1 MFFLIIVFFLL
12 SAPRVI
18 SIDPA
23 GVPLPS
29 TSAEVTADVVDA
41 LVGELV
47 EAVAAENA
55 EPSQSETLNADD
67 EVISGLRVSQ
77 APGGPCST
85 PARDDGTIWPPL
97 DSAVLL
103 SPVAASPSQQVASD
117 SGSSSASVV
126 FVAEAPPR
134 HRASVGGRRVEFDVE
149 AGFARFLDDSFNRD
163 PFELPSTSAPGR
175 RVEFDVE
182 AGFARFLDDSFNCD
196 PFEPAEAQDRPAV
209 AAADAEADAVA
220 DAEADAVVV
229 DTADPAHDAATPAP
243 YPDFRH
249 DPSPPYPKQL
259 SLELIP
265 PPSLSLSP
273 SSSCRL
279 TVGKQSKKAKFVP
292 APVSAT
298 GFIGPARRLAR
309 PRSPTPTGVRVAA
322 SPVRKYRPHDIVAP
336 PNLPK
341 DINLGIFKKPI
352 SGRDWS
358 DDCATCAAYLSAL
371 STHND
376 TCVLARL
383 RQLIALMKKCAV
395 GAKEN
400 LAHSRGVGI
409 AVQVPKPWPV
419 AEEDGWTGV
428 SIPGCDE
435 KSPIVKP
442 AVAEPRK
449 PKKQTLPKVVP
460 DKRQPWLCNQ
470 DGRPIPGLA
479 PVEKASLP
487 VAPLRHVPTDM
498 PRPKNVYH
506 TIVKGKAVTASKL
519 LELSKTD
526 KPRVPIGYAPIAG
539 AGKPALQNRPVLNAV
554 PKPVLRELSEE
565 MFVVGRKA
573 IPKSAMEKAK
583 KKPDVVKKV
592 PTVRRR
598 RTVWNSSSVSFV
610 VPCFYV
616 LQQYIKAT
624 TPAVA
629 TSAPA
634 TKSSSSLSYAQALK
648 KPLPSKPRAVVA
660 SAPAIA
666 NKPRLEAPRISEEP
680 NWHLFVATGARR
692 KNITTTPNAPMLPL
706 LQKTYAEAARTL
718 KEATKKPL
726 SATARKPRQFFLGD
740 FIIRK
745 GVTGTMKADRSAL
758 TTAEAAPKRQ
768 RGGGRDSSRSATPT
782 KNEEQH
788 AFLLDCFQRSPEQK
802 QEAFKALKCKF
813 GKNTVPP
820 QAYGRWWQNFRDGKL
835 TLGQRGRPSERS
847 QSERESVSP
856 AQATQLEQQAPQ
868 ESEAA
873 GDPSGDSE
881 LRSTPRSSATNE
893 EQHAFLLDCFQR
905 SPEQKQDAFKAL
917 KQQFKNV
924 VSPQTYGRWW
934 NSFLKGEYTLR
945 QRGRPSERSSSARES
960 ASPALAVQL
969 EEQHQAPQ
977 ELEAVGD
984 PTGDNELISA
994 AVRLKEL
1001 DEGIDIT
1008 QSSKQTRSSQGQF
1021 GKSKKC
1027 VFCTIPLHSS
1037 DGYVILNCGHSCHF
1051 DKPFSDWYAQV
1062 PLKKCKFGK
1071 CKKIKYLHCK
1081 ECRQHIGM
1089 GIYETGCYCSDASGP
1104 VYHADELESRLKE
1117 SGGKCPDCGTQHPGF
1132 CILCQRLFK
1141 LQANGLRQSK
1151 VFLPCCDSY
1160 THFECWY
1167 SPAPKQSCPAKCT
1180 KPWEGVQDMH
1190 YHQICDVKNSAPLR
1204 AVQKPRGIIGGRPL
1218 KNAKAASPTESIPS
1232 TVDTTTAAASDVSAN
1247 ESQALTDSHL
1257 MPPPSLAPRRSTR
1270 LSSRQPS
1277 IANIQPIPV
1286 ATKPIAPVTHCCG
1299 TIHSAHFGYGCGSKK
1314 ANHLPSY
1321 YNSLRDQAQHNC
1333 PHCNALLLA
1342 SEAVGPTAYSKCCAK
1357 GRVNLAERYKALRAR
1372 PAELDNILQNPAG
1385 QYKGWRDSL
1394 YRHVLRYN
1402 NNLAFGNINITRS
1415 EERIDLHRIVK
1426 CNNMINYML
1435 WDFNPPDGGKP
1446 HLHGQLFTIPPAD
1459 ARTRLGEISR
1469 EHSLDEHLM
1478 EALYGVLLANHKLA
1492 VVYETAAET
1501 YRQLPEEDRV
1511 QFRMLLVDTNKRGTE
1526 RRLDAKDAPA
1536 PDNLH
1541 VDDRANLKHI
1551 HPGRLETETDA
1562 GSRLVAQ
1569 IFLDC
1574 GANVMPPSVYDVVL
1588 TGRANTKIV
1597 HMKWWNRNIDPA
1609 NFPLI
1614 FSFGQFGYEYGTK
1627 LVLRQNEHFDST
1639 YKQIRDKN
1647 NNLLD
1652 AAEDL
1657 GEDEEFLGSELEQQ
1671 FHRRDNISRSQWFRY
1686 MAHIRGPHA
1695 NWRDGHWL
1703 WDWRTLAQLYTIT
1716 FNNRM
1721 EAQKVQYMKQLQG
1734 RRRLVLPS
1742 SIINWLS
1749 ALRDNK
1755 GYKGDIGRVYMTDEH
1770 FRGSRQYYQ
1779 REYANCMTI
1788 CREVGKPDL
1797 LVTLTMD
1804 PDCPELDEMLPTDP
1818 DGQRQQWYDRPDVIC
1833 RLFVDKFK
1841 ELCHDLTVK
1850 EVMGPVRG
1858 WFYSL
1863 EHQKRGLPH
1872 VHFALILDW
1881 DRIRSGGN
1889 INTPAEYIEQYISAE
1904 IPDNPS
1910 GRSPEVL
1917 LRRELYKTLRLKHI
1931 HTCSAKR
1938 CLVDGKCVKRFPK
1951 PFSYDNV
1958 YNEHAYPRYRRR
1970 PPATDDRAA
1979 ARHPEKYGRHF
1990 EYKDKS
1996 GKTIWVDNR
2005 YVVPFNAFLTSKYKA
2020 HINTEF
2026 VAGEGCTK
2034 YLCKYVMKGADMA
2047 FIQVDGGPD
2056 VRQKVDYDEFHQIRL
2071 ARYITSME
2079 AILSLWGTK
2088 LVGRS
2093 HEVDELDVHGPSGHR
2108 IAVEQGF
2115 DDEEENL
2122 NAICEAAQAEEERR
2136 QRGEERVTQLT
2147 AYFAFNE
2154 ANPPIGLSY
2163 ANCYKR
2169 LRYDRAKK
2177 QWKLYVDAPVPKFC
2191 RLKTVSPSNREL
2203 LAIRLLLL
2211 VVPDPKGWES
2221 LRTVNGNIFPTFV
2234 AAAENRG
2241 LLTDEDLWMKTIDD
2255 AFRMKKSIRQ
2265 RIRWLAVF
2273 FATANLASPCTI
2285 LDKILITPD
2294 KWLLKTSV
2302 AKASPEEQ
2310 KQYVLHAMEWFLLAN
2325 GITPDSEPREDGTYE
2340 SACEHIGLPRPQ
2352 GLVLSKEIFMKLA
2365 FFRDDALNEH
2375 LHVDFLPDGQRR
2387 GAMRQDYLQKY
2398 LSGPKPNE
2406 EQQQLIDAVQTALE
2420 HVQQVIDGQCPDF
2433 LPDIQRLFMVT
2444 GEGGAGKTFTYNKII
2459 ARAKSAG
2466 INFLPMASTG
2476 IAAELLYEGQTV
2488 HKRLCR
2494 LKQVDSSTSPNVD
2507 NESNFANMLRNIH
2520 GILIDE
2526 ISMQHRDVLEFVDRL
2541 LRSVATQQF
2550 KDVPFAGKVVI
2561 IGGDWKQLA
2570 PVIPGGAEREQLEAS
2585 VKNSPLFADFKT
2597 VRLRANHRLKPG
2609 QQHYRAF
2616 LKRIGIGALNN
2627 MESRVQ
2633 LPPMMVQPSRCAL
2646 IDEIFPA
2653 ELLSKPLESWQ
2664 HLSERAI
2671 LCPLNRDTLQLNE
2684 TIMDRLTTDERVYY
2698 AVTLPVV
2705 DKTGEADL
2713 ENIAADAN
2721 HENLCRMTPP
2731 GVPEHIL
2738 RVRVGA
2744 VMMVTRNISL
2754 EEGLCNGTRVQ
2765 VMELFDNIIRC
2776 RILTGTHVGNE
2787 HDIHAAR
2794 FVFGGDPKAPH
2805 EGPIKCERIQYP
2817 LRPGSVMTINKSQGQ
2832 TLARVGVLLDT
2843 SQCFAHGQLYV
2854 ALSRVRDSDNIRVCT
2869 TRSDRCVKNV
2879 VIRELLDEEEEE
2891 MALAALPDDP
2901 NDPFPR
2907 HPPAVSEPDDERPF
2921 GMPNES
2927 VFKTPTQSA
2936 RAQHSKTTPIELNN
2950 TVSKQHLDKLTV
2962 VKGDITKQQIWMIV
2976 NAANSDLVK
2985 GGGVDDAIH
2994 RACSPRQNE
3003 LKELLKIK
3011 ILSNGGPIAD
3021 GGVVDTPA
3029 FGGLANSVKYIL
3041 HAIGPKV
3048 SSTLNDH
3055 HRRSLA
3061 KCYTNALDHL
3071 SSMHMDIA
3079 NPQPRSIAFPSI
3091 STGAFNFPRV
3101 DAAHI
3106 AITAILNWLADQSA
3120 DAPAI
3125 DEVRL
3130 VAFSDADLNL
3140 YKEIRERVKRQLN
3153 AAKRPTPKTP
3163 LQTPLRIPIASPTT
3177 SRLSESVERIDL
3189 AMTPTTSRAPVPP
3202 FPIQQQRRVRIV
3214 DVRGPLCS
3222 PLLAVTMANIAF
3234 NLRQQMFALLRQ
3246 IVDDPNCFP
3255 RGFYTDRARFMRFIE
3270 ALLLGDN
3277 ITNFDVYIENRTG
3290 PTAWADASDS
3300 LLAAVLLGQTIV
3312 VVSPIDPDNA
3322 QRAWDFYDNSVHHSI
3337 GVFFQDGNHMRMQ
3350 QDFPDEQLQN
3360 FTVHGHQGQ
3369 QRQVQNPIVIWYN
3382 GLNHFLTVLGP
3393 EQLNYPAAHNIVTS
3407 QQYVTPAHLY
3417 QDAMDVGPP
3426 LAGHIVAV
3434 QTEEFDEEF
3443 VPIKKFCSSDERKI

>member
-1 MFFLIIVFFLL
+1 MFSLIIVFFLL

-29 TSAEVTADVVDA
+29 TSAELAADVDA
-41 LVGELV
+41 LLGELV
-47 EAVAAENA
+47 ETVAAENA
-55 EPSQSETLNADD
+55 EPSQSEALNVDD
-67 EVISGLRVSQ
+67 EVISGLRASQ

-85 PARDDGTIWPPL
+85 PARDDGTIWPPF

-117 SGSSSASVV
+117 SASSSASVV

-134 HRASVGGRRVEFDVE
+134 HCASVGGRRVEFDVE
-149 AGFARFLDDSFNRD
+149 
-163 PFELPSTSAPGR
+163 
-175 RVEFDVE
+175 
-182 AGFARFLDDSFNCD
+182 
-196 PFEPAEAQDRPAV
+196 
-209 AAADAEADAVA
+209 
-220 DAEADAVVV
+220 
-229 DTADPAHDAATPAP
+229 
-243 YPDFRH
+243 
-249 DPSPPYPKQL
+249 
-259 SLELIP
+259 
-265 PPSLSLSP
+265 
-273 SSSCRL
+273 
-279 TVGKQSKKAKFVP
+279 
-292 APVSAT
+292 
-298 GFIGPARRLAR
+298 
-309 PRSPTPTGVRVAA
+309 
-322 SPVRKYRPHDIVAP
+322 
-336 PNLPK
+336 
-341 DINLGIFKKPI
+341 
-352 SGRDWS
+352 
-358 DDCATCAAYLSAL
+358 
-371 STHND
+371 
-376 TCVLARL
+376 
-383 RQLIALMKKCAV
+383 
-395 GAKEN
+395 
-400 LAHSRGVGI
+400 
-409 AVQVPKPWPV
+409 
-419 AEEDGWTGV
+419 
-428 SIPGCDE
+428 
-435 KSPIVKP
+435 
-442 AVAEPRK
+442 
-449 PKKQTLPKVVP
+449 
-460 DKRQPWLCNQ
+460 
-470 DGRPIPGLA
+470 
-479 PVEKASLP
+479 KASLP
-487 VAPLRHVPTDM
+487 VAPLRKVATDM

-554 PKPVLRELSEE
+554 PKPVLREPSEE

-583 KKPDVVKKV
+583 KMPDVVKKV
-592 PTVRRR
+592 PTFRRR

-629 TSAPA
+629 SSAPA

-648 KPLPSKPRAVVA
+648 KPLPSKPRAVFA
-660 SAPAIA
+660 SAAAIA
-666 NKPRLEAPRISEEP
+666 NKPRFGAPRISEEP
-680 NWHLFVATGARR
+680 NWHLFVGTGSRR
-692 KNITTTPNAPMLPL
+692 NNITTTPNAPMMPL

-740 FIIRK
+740 FINSK
-745 GVTGTMKADRSAL
+745 GVTGTTKADQSAL

-768 RGGGRDSSRSATPT
+768 RGGGRNSSRSATPM

-788 AFLLDCFQRSPEQK
+788 AFLLDCFQRSPTQK
-802 QEAFKALKCKF
+802 EEAFKALKLKF
-813 GKNTVPP
+813 GKKTVPP
-820 QAYGRWWQNFRDGKL
+820 QAYGRWWSNFLKGQH
-835 TLGQRGRPSERS
+835 TLKQRGSESETS
-847 QSERESVSP
+847 QSDRESVSS
-856 AQATQLEQQAPQ
+856 AQSVQLEEQHQTPQ
-868 ESEAA
+868 EFEAA
-873 GDPSGDSE
+873 GNPTGDSDL
-881 LRSTPRSSATNE
+881 LRTPSE
-893 EQHAFLLDCFQR
+893 QQHAFLLDYFRR
-905 SPEQKQDAFKAL
+905 SPTQKEEAFKAL
-917 KQQFKNV
+917 KKQFKKT
-924 VSPQTYGRWW
+924 VSPRTYGRWW
-934 NSFLKGEYTLR
+934 QHFCDGKLTLS
-945 QRGRPSERSSSARES
+945 QRGRRPEPSQSVES
-960 ASPALAVQL
+960 VPPAQA
-969 EEQHQAPQ
+969 EQHQAPQ
-977 ELEAVGD
+977 ELEAAGD
-984 PTGDNELISA
+984 PTGDGELISA

-1008 QSSKQTRSSQGQF
+1008 LSSKQTRSSRGQF
-1021 GKSKKC
+1021 GRSKKC
-1027 VFCTIPLHSS
+1027 VFCTIPLNDA
-1037 DGYVILNCGHSCHF
+1037 DGYAMFNCGHFCHF
-1051 DKPFSDWYAQV
+1051 DQPFAEWYAGV
-1062 PLKKCKFGK
+1062 PNKKCKISR
-1071 CKKIKYLHCK
+1071 CKKAKYIQCN
-1081 ECRQHIGM
+1081 ECCQRIGM
-1089 GIYETGCYCSDASGP
+1089 GIYETGCYCADASAP
-1104 VYHADELESRLKE
+1104 VYHADELEARLKQ
-1117 SGGKCPDCGTQHPGF
+1117 SGGKCPECGTQHPGF

-1167 SPAPKQSCPAKCT
+1167 SPAPKQSCPSKCT
-1180 KPWEGVQDMH
+1180 KPWQGVQNMH
-1190 YHQICDVKNSAPLR
+1190 YHQLCGVKNAAPLR
-1204 AVQKPRGIIGGRPL
+1204 GVQKPRGIIGGRPL

-1232 TVDTTTAAASDVSAN
+1232 TVDTTTAAASEVSAN

-1270 LSSRQPS
+1270 LSSRQTS
-1277 IANIQPIPV
+1277 IASNWPSLV
-1286 ATKPIAPVTHCCG
+1286 ATKPLAPVTHQCG
-1299 TIHSAHFGYGCGSKK
+1299 TVNSAHFGYGCGSKK

-1321 YNSLRDQAQHNC
+1321 YNSLRDQTQHNC
-1333 PHCNALLLA
+1333 PHCNALLLP
-1342 SEAVGPTAYSKCCAK
+1342 SEAIGPTAYSKCCAK

-1372 PAELDNILQNPAG
+1372 PAELDNILQNPAA
-1385 QYKGWRDSL
+1385 QYKGWRESL
-1394 YRHVLRYN
+1394 FRHVLRYN

-1469 EHSLDEHLM
+1469 EHSLDEQLM
-1478 EALYGVLLANHKLA
+1478 AALYGILLAHHKLA
-1492 VVYETAAET
+1492 VLYETAAET
-1501 YRQLPEEDRV
+1501 YRQLPEEDRM

-1526 RRLDAKDAPA
+1526 RKLDAKDAPA
-1536 PDNLH
+1536 PENLH
-1541 VDDRANLKHI
+1541 VDDRANLKQI

-1588 TGRANTKIV
+1588 TGRATTKIV
-1597 HMKWWNRNIDPA
+1597 YMKWWNRNIDPA

-1627 LVLRQNEHFDST
+1627 LVLRQNERFDST

-1657 GEDEEFLGSELEQQ
+1657 GEDEEFLGSEIEQQ
-1671 FHRRDNISRSQWFRY
+1671 LHRRDNISRSQWFRY

-1721 EAQKVQYMKQLQG
+1721 EAQKVQFMKQLQG

-1818 DGQRQQWYDRPDVIC
+1818 EGHRQQWYDRPDVIC

-1841 ELCHDLTVK
+1841 ELCHDLTVN

-1881 DRIRSGGN
+1881 DRIRNGGN

-1910 GRSPEVL
+1910 GRSSEVL

-1970 PPATDDRAA
+1970 PPAPDDRAA

-1990 EYKDKS
+1990 EYMDKS
-1996 GKTIWVDNR
+1996 GKMIRVDNR
-2005 YVVPFNAFLTSKYKA
+2005 HVVPFNAFLTSKYKA

-2047 FIQVDGGPD
+2047 FIQVEGGPD
-2056 VRQKVDYDEFHQIRL
+2056 VRHKVDYDEFHQIRL

-2108 IAVEQGF
+2108 IAIEQGF
-2115 DDEEENL
+2115 EDEDENM

-2154 ANPPIGLSY
+2154 ANPPLGLSY
-2163 ANCYKR
+2163 ANCYKK

-2221 LRTVNGNIFPTFV
+2221 LRTVNGKVFPTFV
-2234 AAAENRG
+2234 AAAEERG

-2273 FATANLASPCTI
+2273 FATANLACPCKI
-2285 LDKILITPD
+2285 LDKVLVHAD
-2294 KWLLKTSV
+2294 KWLVKTSV
-2302 AKASPEEQ
+2302 EKASAEEQ

-2352 GLVLSKEIFMKLA
+2352 GLVLTKETFMKLA

-2375 LHVDFLPDGQRR
+2375 LHEDFLPDGQQR
-2387 GAMRQDYLQKY
+2387 GAMRQDYYLKY
-2398 LSGPKPNE
+2398 VSGPKPNE
-2406 EQQQLIDAVQTALE
+2406 EQQKLIDDVHAALE
-2420 HVQQVIDGQCPDF
+2420 HVQQVIDGQCTDF
-2433 LPDIQRLFMVT
+2433 LPNIQRLFMVT

-2459 ARAKSAG
+2459 ARAKSEG

-2541 LRSVATQQF
+2541 LRSVAAQQF
-2550 KDVPFAGKVVI
+2550 KDLPFAGKVVI

-2585 VKNSPLFADFKT
+2585 VKNSQLFADFTT
-2597 VRLRANHRLKPG
+2597 VRLRANHRLIAG

-2627 MESRVQ
+2627 MENRVK
-2633 LPPMMVQPSRCAL
+2633 LPSMMVQPSRCAL

-2664 HLSERAI
+2664 QLSERAI

-2744 VMMVTRNISL
+2744 VMMITRNISL

-2765 VMELFDNIIRC
+2765 VMELFDNIIQC

-2787 HDIHAAR
+2787 HDLHAAR

-2843 SQCFAHGQLYV
+2843 SQCFSHGQLYV

-2869 TRSDRCVKNV
+2869 TRSDLRVKNV

-2891 MALAALPDDP
+2891 VALAALPDDP

-2907 HPPAVSEPDDERPF
+2907 HPPADSEPDDDKPF
-2921 GMPNES
+2921 ELPNES
-2927 VFKTPTQSA
+2927 VFKTPAQSA
-2936 RAQHSKTTPIELNN
+2936 RAQHSKTTPIELKN

-2976 NAANSDLVK
+2976 NAANADLVK

-3003 LKELLKIK
+3003 LQQLLKTK
-3011 ILSNGGPIAD
+3011 ILSNGCPIAD

-3029 FGGLANSVKYIL
+3029 FGGLSNNVKYIL
-3041 HAIGPKV
+3041 HAVGPKV
-3048 SSTLNDH
+3048 SAALNDH
-3055 HRRSLA
+3055 HCKSLA
-3061 KCYTNALDHL
+3061 KCYTNAMDHL
-3071 SSMHMDIA
+3071 ANMHMDIA

-3091 STGAFNFPRV
+3091 STGAFNFPRGE
-3101 DAAHI
+3101 AAQI
-3106 AITAILNWLADQSA
+3106 AITAILNWFADQPA
-3120 DAPAI
+3120 DAPQI

-3130 VAFSDADLNL
+3130 VAFSDEDFKL
-3140 YKEIRERVKRQLN
+3140 YKEIRQRFKLQMN
-3153 AAKRPTPKTP
+3153 AGKRPTPKTS
-3163 LQTPLRIPIASPTT
+3163 LQTPLRISMTSPTT
-3177 SRLSESVERIDL
+3177 SLLSESVERIDL
-3189 AMTPTTSRAPVPP
+3189 AMTPTTSRAHVPN

-3214 DVRGPLCS
+3214 DVRGDGSCFFRS
-3222 PLLAVTMANIAF
+3222 IVFAIVGRDDVNIAF

-3270 ALLLGDN
+3270 ALLLGDD

-3290 PTAWADASDS
+3290 PTAWADASDA

-3312 VVSPIDPDNA
+3312 VVSPIDPENA
-3322 QRAWDFYDNSVHHSI
+3322 NRAWDFYDNSVHHSI

-3382 GLNHFLTVLGP
+3382 GLNHFQTVLGP

-3417 QDAMDVGPP
+3417 QDAMDVGPS